1 MMPTTATILVVE
13 DETEP
18 RLTLCRTLGDAGHK
32 VIGLEKGADALEAI
46 PRSPFDAVIADIRLP
61 DVDAMEI
68 LELAKE
74 INPDAAVIVIT
85 SYAGIARAVD
95 AVNQGAYTYFV
106 KPVNPGEIKTVIA
119 NVLKQ
124 QRLSQENKRLVE
136 SLQFT
141 NKLLLEANEKLR
153 IEMAEHERAEAALRE
168 SEERYRHLFAD
179 LRDAAFLAEVETGRI
194 VEVNQQGTVMLGR
207 SRDEIVG
214 MHQSEIHPRGQADK
228 YRQKFADHI
237 KQGHAADYEGEVIR
251 QDGTIVPVN
260 ISASTLTINGQR
272 FILGLFH
279 DITERKQAEE
289 LYRTLATSS
298 PVGVYI
304 AQEGKFVFV
313 NPQFQKYIGF
323 TEDEL
328 LGRDSL
334 SVVHPEDRETVREK
348 AVAMLKG
355 KRSSPYEFRVINKDG
370 ETRWSIETVTSIR
383 YKGKRATLGNFM
395 DITERKQMEE
405 ALWESNRRFR
415 DITENAL
422 EWVWEVDAKGKY
434 TYVSP
439 LVEKILGYKP
449 EELLKKRFYDLFHPD
464 DREEL
469 KKAAFKVFAK
479 KQPFREFVNQNTHQN
494 GNSVWLLTSGVPIL
508 DKEGNLL
515 GYRGADIDITERKR
529 AEEALKDSEER
540 YRSLVNNVKLGI
552 LRSTPGPPGRILE
565 VNPAMEEI
573 TGYSRKELLKMDISE
588 LYVNL
593 EEREAIVKELVS
605 TRGKVVRELRWKKK
619 DGTEMVML
627 NRVIAVRDDTG
638 KVLYLDAIMEDI
650 TERKQAE
657 EALTDEA
664 TRRRIL
670 IDQSR
675 DGIVILDMNGK
686 VYEAN
691 QQFAEMLGYSPKE
704 VAQLHIWD
712 WDTQWSREQLL
723 EMVRSVDTA
732 GAQFQTYHRRKD
744 GTVYDVE
751 ISTNGAVFAGQKLV
765 FCVCRDITERKQ
777 MEQRIEHL
785 NAVLQAIRN
794 VNQLIAREKDRDKL
808 LKGICDTLIQ
818 TRGYDYAWLAML
830 DESGGLVTTAEAG
843 LGKDFLPMVEQL
855 KRGQLP
861 DCAQRALR
869 QPEVAVTEDPP
880 ATCTECPLVSKY
892 QGRGAITI
900 RLEHRGKAY
909 GVLCV
914 SIPQALVAD
923 EEEQSLVKELA
934 SDIAF
939 ALHNIELEEKRQ
951 QAEVALRESE
961 EKHSNLVE
969 HGNDGIIII
978 QDGILNYTNSKM
990 IEMTGYSLEEAVGKP
1005 FSDFISPEHREMVI
1019 YKYKKRVA
1027 GKEASARYEFDII
1040 AKDGRKINVETSA
1053 SLIEYKG
1060 RPADMA
1066 IIRDITER
1074 KRAEQELEEKN
1085 KQLMAQQQELMEKT
1099 KEVEAASQAKS
1110 DFLANMSHELRTPL
1124 NVIIGFSELMADGVP
1139 GEINSEQ
1146 KQCLDD
1152 ILSSS
1157 KHLLGLI
1164 NDVLD
1169 LSKVESG
1176 KVKLRLAGVTLPDI
1190 LEELKRTMTPI
1201 LAPRKQS
1208 LDIEVAKGLPPVYA
1222 DKAKLKQVLLNL
1234 LGNATKFTPD
1244 EGKLKI
1250 EAVKKGGWCHVSV
1263 IDNGVGINKEDQKKI
1278 FEPFRQLDNPLTGEK
1293 GGAGLG
1299 LAVAKQIIEKHGG
1312 KIWVESEY
1320 GKGSRFIFT
1329 LLLAPVV

>member
-1 MMPTTATILVVE
+1 MMPTAATILVVE
-13 DETEP
+13 EETEP

-32 VIGLEKGADALEAI
+32 VIGLERGADALETI

-141 NKLLLEANEKLR
+141 NKLLLEANEKLQ
-153 IEMAEHERAEAALRE
+153 IEM
-168 SEERYRHLFAD
+168 
-179 LRDAAFLAEVETGRI
+179 
-194 VEVNQQGTVMLGR
+194 
-207 SRDEIVG
+207 
-214 MHQSEIHPRGQADK
+214 
-228 YRQKFADHI
+228 
-237 KQGHAADYEGEVIR
+237 
-251 QDGTIVPVN
+251 
-260 ISASTLTINGQR
+260 
-272 FILGLFH
+272 
-279 DITERKQAEE
+279 TERKLAEQ

-298 PVGVYI
+298 PVGIYI

-313 NPQFQKYIGF
+313 NPQFQKYMGS

-328 LGRDSL
+328 LGSDVLSL
-334 SVVHPEDRETVREK
+334 VHPEDRKTVREK
-348 AVAMLKG
+348 AIAMLKG
-355 KRSSPYEFRVINKDG
+355 KRSSPYEFRIIDKGG
-370 ETRWSIETVTSIR
+370 ETRWSIETVTSIH
-383 YKGKRATLGNFM
+383 YKGERAVLGNFM
-395 DITERKQMEE
+395 DITERKRMEE
-405 ALWESNRRFR
+405 ALRESNRRFR

-422 EWVWEVDAKGKY
+422 EWMWEVDANGKY
-434 TYVSP
+434 TYASP
-439 LVEKILGYKP
+439 VVEKILGYKP
-449 EELLKKRFYDLFHPD
+449 EELLKKHFYDLFHPD

-479 KQPFREFVNQNTHQN
+479 KQSFREFVNQNTHKN

-515 GYRGADIDITERKR
+515 GYRGADIDITERKQ

-588 LYVNL
+588 LYVYL
-593 EEREAIVKELVS
+593 EEREAIIKELVS
-605 TRGKVVRELRWKKK
+605 TKGKVVRELRWKKK
-619 DGTEMVML
+619 DGTEMVVL

-638 KVLYLDAIMEDI
+638 KVLYLDAIME
-650 TERKQAE
+650 
-657 EALTDEA
+657 
-664 TRRRIL
+664 
-670 IDQSR
+670 
-675 DGIVILDMNGK
+675 
-686 VYEAN
+686 
-691 QQFAEMLGYSPKE
+691 
-704 VAQLHIWD
+704 
-712 WDTQWSREQLL
+712 
-723 EMVRSVDTA
+723 
-732 GAQFQTYHRRKD
+732 
-744 GTVYDVE
+744 
-751 ISTNGAVFAGQKLV
+751 
-765 FCVCRDITERKQ
+765 DITERKQ

-818 TRGYDYAWLAML
+818 TRGYDYAWLIIL

-843 LGKDFLPMVEQL
+843 LDQDFLPIVEQL

-861 DCAQRALR
+861 DCAQRALM
-869 QPEVAVTEDPP
+869 QPEVAVTKDPP
-880 ATCTECPLVSKY
+880 STCTDCPLANKY
-892 QGRGAITI
+892 RGRGAMTI
-900 RLEHRGKAY
+900 RLEHRGKVY

-914 SIPQALVAD
+914 SILRALVAD

-934 SDIAF
+934 SDIAL

-951 QAEVALRESE
+951 QAEVALKQSE
-961 EKHSNLVE
+961 EKYRTLFEQKLEGVIVIDETMKLLLANQAAAEMFGLDSAEEVPEVNPFDFVPPEERELV
-969 HGNDGIIII
+969 
-978 QDGILNYTNSKM
+978 LT
-990 IEMTGYSLEEAVGKP
+990 
-1005 FSDFISPEHREMVI
+1005 
-1019 YKYKKRVA
+1019 
-1027 GKEASARYEFDII
+1027 II
-1040 AKDGRKINVETSA
+1040 AKDMFENNRRQVNEFRLINKAGKEIWVSA
-1053 SLIEYKG
+1053 VGALTEYQGKPAGLVSL
-1060 RPADMA
+1060 RNV
-1066 IIRDITER
+1066 TER
-1074 KRAEQELEEKN
+1074 KRAEQELEDKN

-1110 DFLANMSHELRTPL
+1110 DFLAHMSHELRTPL

-1146 KQCLDD
+1146 QQCLDD

-1169 LSKVESG
+1169 LSKIESG
-1176 KVKLRLAGVTLPDI
+1176 KVKLRLAEVTLPDI

-1208 LDIEVAKGLPPVYA
+1208 LDIEVEKGLPLVYA

-1263 IDNGVGINKEDQKKI
+1263 IDNGVGINKEDQKRI

-1320 GKGSRFIFT
+1320 GKGSRFTFT

>member
-1 MMPTTATILVVE
+1 
-13 DETEP
+13 
-18 RLTLCRTLGDAGHK
+18 
-32 VIGLEKGADALEAI
+32 
-46 PRSPFDAVIADIRLP
+46 
-61 DVDAMEI
+61 
-68 LELAKE
+68 
-74 INPDAAVIVIT
+74 
-85 SYAGIARAVD
+85 
-95 AVNQGAYTYFV
+95 
-106 KPVNPGEIKTVIA
+106 
-119 NVLKQ
+119 
-124 QRLSQENKRLVE
+124 
-136 SLQFT
+136 
-141 NKLLLEANEKLR
+141 
-153 IEMAEHERAEAALRE
+153 
-168 SEERYRHLFAD
+168 
-179 LRDAAFLAEVETGRI
+179 
-194 VEVNQQGTVMLGR
+194 
-207 SRDEIVG
+207 
-214 MHQSEIHPRGQADK
+214 
-228 YRQKFADHI
+228 
-237 KQGHAADYEGEVIR
+237 
-251 QDGTIVPVN
+251 
-260 ISASTLTINGQR
+260 
-272 FILGLFH
+272 
-279 DITERKQAEE
+279 
-289 LYRTLATSS
+289 
-298 PVGVYI
+298 
-304 AQEGKFVFV
+304 
-313 NPQFQKYIGF
+313 
-323 TEDEL
+323 
-328 LGRDSL
+328 
-334 SVVHPEDRETVREK
+334 
-348 AVAMLKG
+348 
-355 KRSSPYEFRVINKDG
+355 
-370 ETRWSIETVTSIR
+370 
-383 YKGKRATLGNFM
+383 
-395 DITERKQMEE
+395 
-405 ALWESNRRFR
+405 
-415 DITENAL
+415 
-422 EWVWEVDAKGKY
+422 
-434 TYVSP
+434 
-439 LVEKILGYKP
+439 
-449 EELLKKRFYDLFHPD
+449 
-464 DREEL
+464 
-469 KKAAFKVFAK
+469 
-479 KQPFREFVNQNTHQN
+479 
-494 GNSVWLLTSGVPIL
+494 
-508 DKEGNLL
+508 
-515 GYRGADIDITERKR
+515 
-529 AEEALKDSEER
+529 
-540 YRSLVNNVKLGI
+540 
-552 LRSTPGPPGRILE
+552 
-565 VNPAMEEI
+565 MEEI
-573 TGYSRKELLKMDISE
+573 TGYPKKELLKMDISE

-593 EEREAIVKELVS
+593 EEREAIIKELVS
-605 TRGKVVRELRWKKK
+605 TKGKVVRELHWRKK
-619 DGTEMVML
+619 DGTEMVVL

-657 EALTDEA
+657 EALADEA
-664 TRRRIL
+664 IRRRIL

-691 QQFAEMLGYSPKE
+691 QRFAEMLGYSPKE
-704 VAQLHIWD
+704 VAQLHMWD
-712 WDTQWSREQLL
+712 WDTQWPREHLL
-723 EMVRSVDTA
+723 EMVRSVDAA

-765 FCVCRDITERKQ
+765 FCVCRDITERKR

-808 LKGICDTLIQ
+808 LKGICNTLIQ
-818 TRGYDYAWLAML
+818 TRGYDYAWLAIL

-843 LGKDFLPMVEQL
+843 LGQDFLPMVEQL
-855 KRGQLP
+855 KGGQLP

-869 QPEVAVTEDPP
+869 QPKVAVTEDP
-880 ATCTECPLVSKY
+880 ASTCTYCPLVSNY

-900 RLEHRGKAY
+900 RLEHRGKVY

-939 ALHNIELEEKRQ
+939 ALHNIEVEEKRQ
-951 QAEVALRESE
+951 Q
-961 EKHSNLVE
+961 
-969 HGNDGIIII
+969 
-978 QDGILNYTNSKM
+978 
-990 IEMTGYSLEEAVGKP
+990 
-1005 FSDFISPEHREMVI
+1005 
-1019 YKYKKRVA
+1019 
-1027 GKEASARYEFDII
+1027 
-1040 AKDGRKINVETSA
+1040 
-1053 SLIEYKG
+1053 
-1060 RPADMA
+1060 
-1066 IIRDITER
+1066 
-1074 KRAEQELEEKN
+1074 AEQELEEKN
-1085 KQLMAQQQELMEKT
+1085 KQLMSQQQELMEKT

>member
-32 VIGLEKGADALEAI
+32 VIGLERGADALEAI

-61 DVDAMEI
+61 DIDAMEI

-74 INPDAAVIVIT
+74 INADAAVIMIT

-106 KPVNPGEIKTVIA
+106 KPVNPGEIKTIIA

-141 NKLLLEANEKLR
+141 NKLLLEANEKLQ
-153 IEMAEHERAEAALRE
+153 IEMTERE
-168 SEERYRHLFAD
+168 
-179 LRDAAFLAEVETGRI
+179 LAE
-194 VEVNQQGTVMLGR
+194 Q
-207 SRDEIVG
+207 
-214 MHQSEIHPRGQADK
+214 
-228 YRQKFADHI
+228 
-237 KQGHAADYEGEVIR
+237 
-251 QDGTIVPVN
+251 
-260 ISASTLTINGQR
+260 
-272 FILGLFH
+272 
-279 DITERKQAEE
+279 

-313 NPQFQKYIGF
+313 NPQFQKYMGF

-334 SVVHPEDRETVREK
+334 SLAHPEDRKTVREK

-355 KRSSPYEFRVINKDG
+355 KRSSPYEFRVINKGG
-370 ETRWSIETVTSIR
+370 ETRWSIETVTSIH
-383 YKGKRATLGNFM
+383 YKGERATLGNFM

-405 ALWESNRRFR
+405 ALRASNRRFR

-422 EWVWEVDAKGKY
+422 EWMWEVDTNGKY
-434 TYVSP
+434 TYASP
-439 LVEKILGYKP
+439 VVEKILGYKP
-449 EELLKKRFYDLFHPD
+449 EELLKKHFYDLFHPD
-464 DREEL
+464 NREEL

-479 KQPFREFVNQNTHQN
+479 KQSFREFVNQNTHKN
-494 GNSVWLLTSGVPIL
+494 GNSAWLLTSGVPIL

-515 GYRGADIDITERKR
+515 GYRGADIDITERKQ

-552 LRSTPGPPGRILE
+552 LRSTPGLPGRILE

-588 LYVNL
+588 LYVHV
-593 EEREAIVKELVS
+593 EEREAIIKELVS
-605 TRGKVVRELRWKKK
+605 TKGQVVRELRWKKK
-619 DGTEMVML
+619 DGTEMMVL

-650 TERKQAE
+650 TERKQ
-657 EALTDEA
+657 
-664 TRRRIL
+664 
-670 IDQSR
+670 
-675 DGIVILDMNGK
+675 
-686 VYEAN
+686 
-691 QQFAEMLGYSPKE
+691 
-704 VAQLHIWD
+704 
-712 WDTQWSREQLL
+712 
-723 EMVRSVDTA
+723 
-732 GAQFQTYHRRKD
+732 
-744 GTVYDVE
+744 
-751 ISTNGAVFAGQKLV
+751 
-765 FCVCRDITERKQ
+765 

-785 NAVLQAIRN
+785 NAVLEAIRN
-794 VNQLIAREKDRDKL
+794 VNQLIAREKDRDRL
-808 LKGICDTLIQ
+808 LKGICDNLIE
-818 TRGYDYAWLAML
+818 TRGYHNAWLVIL

-843 LGKDFLPMVEQL
+843 LDQDFLPMVEQL
-855 KRGQLP
+855 KRGQLT
-861 DCAQRALR
+861 DCARRALK
-869 QPEVAVTEDPP
+869 QPEVAITEDPP
-880 ATCTECPLVSKY
+880 STCTDCPLVNKY
-892 QGRGAITI
+892 RGRGAMTI
-900 RLEHRGKAY
+900 RLEHRGKVY
-909 GVLCV
+909 GVLSV
-914 SIPQALVAD
+914 SILRALATD

-934 SDIAF
+934 NDIAL
-939 ALHNIELEEKRQ
+939 ALHNIELEEKHQ
-951 QAEVALRESE
+951 QAEVALKQSE
-961 EKHSNLVE
+961 EKYRTLFEQKLEGVIVIDETMKLLLANQAAAEMFGLDSVE
-969 HGNDGIIII
+969 EVPEVNPFDFVP
-978 QDGILNYTNSKM
+978 
-990 IEMTGYSLEEAVGKP
+990 LEE
-1005 FSDFISPEHREMVI
+1005 REQVLTIITKDMFENDRRQVNEFRLI
-1019 YKYKKRVA
+1019 NKA
-1027 GKEASARYEFDII
+1027 GKEMWVSAVGARTEYQGKI
-1040 AKDGRKINVETSA
+1040 AGLV
-1053 SLIEYKG
+1053 SL
-1060 RPADMA
+1060 
-1066 IIRDITER
+1066 RDVTKR

-1099 KEVEAASQAKS
+1099 NEVEAASQAKS
-1110 DFLANMSHELRTPL
+1110 DFLAHMSHELRTPL

-1176 KVKLRLAGVTLPDI
+1176 KIKLRLAEVTLPDI

-1208 LDIEVAKGLPPVYA
+1208 LDIEVEKGLPPVYA
-1222 DKAKLKQVLLNL
+1222 DKAKLRQVLLNL

-1244 EGKLKI
+1244 GGKLKI

-1278 FEPFRQLDNPLTGEK
+1278 FEPFRQLDNSLTGEK

-1299 LAVAKQIIEKHGG
+1299 LAVTKQIIDKHGG
-1312 KIWVESEY
+1312 KIWVGSEY
-1320 GKGSRFIFT
+1320 GKGSRFTFT

>member
-1 MMPTTATILVVE
+1 MMPTAATILVVE

-32 VIGLEKGADALEAI
+32 VIGLERGADALETI

-141 NKLLLEANEKLR
+141 NKLLLEANEKLQ
-153 IEMAEHERAEAALRE
+153 IEM
-168 SEERYRHLFAD
+168 
-179 LRDAAFLAEVETGRI
+179 
-194 VEVNQQGTVMLGR
+194 
-207 SRDEIVG
+207 
-214 MHQSEIHPRGQADK
+214 
-228 YRQKFADHI
+228 
-237 KQGHAADYEGEVIR
+237 
-251 QDGTIVPVN
+251 
-260 ISASTLTINGQR
+260 
-272 FILGLFH
+272 
-279 DITERKQAEE
+279 TERKLAEQ

-298 PVGVYI
+298 PVGIYI

-313 NPQFQKYIGF
+313 NPQFQKYMGS

-328 LGRDSL
+328 LGSDALSL
-334 SVVHPEDRETVREK
+334 VHPEDRKTVREK
-348 AVAMLKG
+348 AIAMLKG
-355 KRSSPYEFRVINKDG
+355 KRSSPYEFRIIDKGG
-370 ETRWSIETVTSIR
+370 ETRWSIETVTSIH
-383 YKGKRATLGNFM
+383 YKGERATLGNFM
-395 DITERKQMEE
+395 DITERKQ
-405 ALWESNRRFR
+405 
-415 DITENAL
+415 
-422 EWVWEVDAKGKY
+422 
-434 TYVSP
+434 
-439 LVEKILGYKP
+439 
-449 EELLKKRFYDLFHPD
+449 
-464 DREEL
+464 
-469 KKAAFKVFAK
+469 
-479 KQPFREFVNQNTHQN
+479 
-494 GNSVWLLTSGVPIL
+494 
-508 DKEGNLL
+508 
-515 GYRGADIDITERKR
+515 

-540 YRSLVNNVKLGI
+540 YRSLINNVKLGI

-573 TGYSRKELLKMDISE
+573 TGYSRKELLKMDIAE
-588 LYVNL
+588 LYVYL
-593 EEREAIVKELVS
+593 EEREAIIKELVS
-605 TRGKVVRELRWKKK
+605 TKGKVVRELRWKKK
-619 DGTEMVML
+619 DGTEMVVL
-627 NRVIAVRDDTG
+627 NRVIAVREDTG
-638 KVLYLDAIMEDI
+638 KVLYLDAIME
-650 TERKQAE
+650 
-657 EALTDEA
+657 
-664 TRRRIL
+664 
-670 IDQSR
+670 
-675 DGIVILDMNGK
+675 
-686 VYEAN
+686 
-691 QQFAEMLGYSPKE
+691 
-704 VAQLHIWD
+704 
-712 WDTQWSREQLL
+712 
-723 EMVRSVDTA
+723 
-732 GAQFQTYHRRKD
+732 
-744 GTVYDVE
+744 
-751 ISTNGAVFAGQKLV
+751 
-765 FCVCRDITERKQ
+765 DITERKQ

-818 TRGYDYAWLAML
+818 TRGYDYAWLIIL

-843 LGKDFLPMVEQL
+843 LDQDFLPMVEQL
-855 KRGQLP
+855 KCGQLP
-861 DCAQRALR
+861 DCAQRALM
-869 QPEVAVTEDPP
+869 QPEVAVTKDPP
-880 ATCTECPLVSKY
+880 STCTDCPLANKY
-892 QGRGAITI
+892 RGRGAMTI
-900 RLEHRGKAY
+900 RLEHRGKVY

-914 SIPQALVAD
+914 SILRALVAD

-951 QAEVALRESE
+951 QAEVALKQSE
-961 EKHSNLVE
+961 EKYRTLFEQKLEGVIVIDETMKLLLANQAAAEMFGLDSVEEVPEVNPFDFVPPEERELV
-969 HGNDGIIII
+969 
-978 QDGILNYTNSKM
+978 LT
-990 IEMTGYSLEEAVGKP
+990 
-1005 FSDFISPEHREMVI
+1005 
-1019 YKYKKRVA
+1019 
-1027 GKEASARYEFDII
+1027 II
-1040 AKDGRKINVETSA
+1040 AKDMFENNRRQVNEFRLINKAGKEIWVSA
-1053 SLIEYKG
+1053 VGALTEYQGKPAGLVSL
-1060 RPADMA
+1060 RNV
-1066 IIRDITER
+1066 TER
-1074 KRAEQELEEKN
+1074 KRAEQELEDKN

-1110 DFLANMSHELRTPL
+1110 DFLAHMSHELRTPL

-1176 KVKLRLAGVTLPDI
+1176 KVKLRLAEVTLPDI

-1208 LDIEVAKGLPPVYA
+1208 LDIEVEKGLPLVYA

-1244 EGKLKI
+1244 EGELKI
-1250 EAVKKGGWCHVSV
+1250 ETVKKGGWCHVSV

-1320 GKGSRFIFT
+1320 GKGSRFTFT

>member
-1 MMPTTATILVVE
+1 MMPTAATILVVE

-18 RLTLCRTLGDAGHK
+18 RLTLCRTLDDAGHK
-32 VIGLEKGADALEAI
+32 VIGLERGADALETI
-46 PRSPFDAVIADIRLP
+46 PRSPFDVVIADIRLP

-68 LELAKE
+68 LELAQE
-74 INPDAAVIVIT
+74 INPEAAVIVIT

-141 NKLLLEANEKLR
+141 NKLLLETNEKLQ
-153 IEMAEHERAEAALRE
+153 IEM
-168 SEERYRHLFAD
+168 
-179 LRDAAFLAEVETGRI
+179 
-194 VEVNQQGTVMLGR
+194 
-207 SRDEIVG
+207 
-214 MHQSEIHPRGQADK
+214 
-228 YRQKFADHI
+228 
-237 KQGHAADYEGEVIR
+237 
-251 QDGTIVPVN
+251 
-260 ISASTLTINGQR
+260 
-272 FILGLFH
+272 
-279 DITERKQAEE
+279 TERKQAEQ
-289 LYRTLATSS
+289 LYKTLATSS

-313 NPQFQKYIGF
+313 NPQFQKYTGF

-334 SVVHPEDRETVREK
+334 SLVHPEDRKTVREK
-348 AVAMLKG
+348 AIAMLKG
-355 KRSSPYEFRVINKDG
+355 KRSSPYEFRVIDKG
-370 ETRWSIETVTSIR
+370 RETRWSIETVTSIH
-383 YKGKRATLGNFM
+383 YQGERAALGNFM
-395 DITERKQMEE
+395 
-405 ALWESNRRFR
+405 
-415 DITENAL
+415 
-422 EWVWEVDAKGKY
+422 
-434 TYVSP
+434 
-439 LVEKILGYKP
+439 
-449 EELLKKRFYDLFHPD
+449 
-464 DREEL
+464 
-469 KKAAFKVFAK
+469 
-479 KQPFREFVNQNTHQN
+479 
-494 GNSVWLLTSGVPIL
+494 
-508 DKEGNLL
+508 
-515 GYRGADIDITERKR
+515 
-529 AEEALKDSEER
+529 
-540 YRSLVNNVKLGI
+540 
-552 LRSTPGPPGRILE
+552 
-565 VNPAMEEI
+565 
-573 TGYSRKELLKMDISE
+573 
-588 LYVNL
+588 
-593 EEREAIVKELVS
+593 
-605 TRGKVVRELRWKKK
+605 
-619 DGTEMVML
+619 
-627 NRVIAVRDDTG
+627 
-638 KVLYLDAIMEDI
+638 
-650 TERKQAE
+650 
-657 EALTDEA
+657 
-664 TRRRIL
+664 
-670 IDQSR
+670 
-675 DGIVILDMNGK
+675 
-686 VYEAN
+686 
-691 QQFAEMLGYSPKE
+691 
-704 VAQLHIWD
+704 
-712 WDTQWSREQLL
+712 
-723 EMVRSVDTA
+723 
-732 GAQFQTYHRRKD
+732 
-744 GTVYDVE
+744 
-751 ISTNGAVFAGQKLV
+751 
-765 FCVCRDITERKQ
+765 DITERKQ

-785 NAVLQAIRN
+785 NMVLQAIRN

-808 LKGICDTLIQ
+808 LKGVCDNLTE
-818 TRGYDYAWLAML
+818 TRGYDYAWLAIL

-855 KRGQLP
+855 KGGQLP

-869 QPEVAVTEDPP
+869 QPKVAVTEDPP
-880 ATCTECPLVSKY
+880 ATCTYCPLVSRY
-892 QGRGAITI
+892 QGRGAMTI
-900 RLEHRGKAY
+900 RLEHRGKVY

-914 SIPQALVAD
+914 SIPQALTAD

-951 QAEVALRESE
+951 Q
-961 EKHSNLVE
+961 
-969 HGNDGIIII
+969 
-978 QDGILNYTNSKM
+978 
-990 IEMTGYSLEEAVGKP
+990 
-1005 FSDFISPEHREMVI
+1005 
-1019 YKYKKRVA
+1019 
-1027 GKEASARYEFDII
+1027 
-1040 AKDGRKINVETSA
+1040 
-1053 SLIEYKG
+1053 
-1060 RPADMA
+1060 
-1066 IIRDITER
+1066 
-1074 KRAEQELEEKN
+1074 AEQELEEKN

-1176 KVKLRLAGVTLPDI
+1176 KVKLRLAEVTLPDI
-1190 LEELKRTMTPI
+1190 LEELKRTMMPI

-1208 LDIEVAKGLPPVYA
+1208 LDIEVEKGLPSVYA

-1299 LAVAKQIIEKHGG
+1299 LAVARQIIEKHGG

>member
-1 MMPTTATILVVE
+1 MMPTAATILVVE

-32 VIGLEKGADALEAI
+32 VIGLERGADALETI

-74 INPDAAVIVIT
+74 INPDAAMIVIT

-95 AVNQGAYTYFV
+95 AVNQGAYAYFV

-136 SLQFT
+136 SLQLT
-141 NKLLLEANEKLR
+141 NKLLLEANEKLQ
-153 IEMAEHERAEAALRE
+153 IEM
-168 SEERYRHLFAD
+168 
-179 LRDAAFLAEVETGRI
+179 
-194 VEVNQQGTVMLGR
+194 
-207 SRDEIVG
+207 
-214 MHQSEIHPRGQADK
+214 
-228 YRQKFADHI
+228 
-237 KQGHAADYEGEVIR
+237 
-251 QDGTIVPVN
+251 
-260 ISASTLTINGQR
+260 
-272 FILGLFH
+272 
-279 DITERKQAEE
+279 TERKQAEE
-289 LYRTLATSS
+289 
-298 PVGVYI
+298 
-304 AQEGKFVFV
+304 
-313 NPQFQKYIGF
+313 
-323 TEDEL
+323 
-328 LGRDSL
+328 
-334 SVVHPEDRETVREK
+334 
-348 AVAMLKG
+348 
-355 KRSSPYEFRVINKDG
+355 
-370 ETRWSIETVTSIR
+370 
-383 YKGKRATLGNFM
+383 
-395 DITERKQMEE
+395 
-405 ALWESNRRFR
+405 
-415 DITENAL
+415 
-422 EWVWEVDAKGKY
+422 
-434 TYVSP
+434 
-439 LVEKILGYKP
+439 
-449 EELLKKRFYDLFHPD
+449 
-464 DREEL
+464 
-469 KKAAFKVFAK
+469 
-479 KQPFREFVNQNTHQN
+479 
-494 GNSVWLLTSGVPIL
+494 
-508 DKEGNLL
+508 
-515 GYRGADIDITERKR
+515 
-529 AEEALKDSEER
+529 ALKESEEK

-588 LYVNL
+588 LYVYL
-593 EEREAIVKELVS
+593 EEREAIIKELVS
-605 TRGKVVRELRWKKK
+605 TKGKVVRELRWKKK
-619 DGTEMVML
+619 DGTEMVVL

-638 KVLYLDAIMEDI
+638 KVLYLDAIME
-650 TERKQAE
+650 
-657 EALTDEA
+657 
-664 TRRRIL
+664 
-670 IDQSR
+670 
-675 DGIVILDMNGK
+675 
-686 VYEAN
+686 
-691 QQFAEMLGYSPKE
+691 
-704 VAQLHIWD
+704 
-712 WDTQWSREQLL
+712 
-723 EMVRSVDTA
+723 
-732 GAQFQTYHRRKD
+732 
-744 GTVYDVE
+744 
-751 ISTNGAVFAGQKLV
+751 
-765 FCVCRDITERKQ
+765 DITERKQ

-818 TRGYDYAWLAML
+818 TRGYDYAWLAIL

-843 LGKDFLPMVEQL
+843 LGKDFLPIVEQL

-861 DCAQRALR
+861 DCAQRALM
-869 QPEVAVTEDPP
+869 QSEVAVTEDPP
-880 ATCTECPLVSKY
+880 STCTDCPLANKY
-892 QGRGAITI
+892 RGWGAMTI
-900 RLEHRGKAY
+900 RLEHRGKVY

-914 SIPQALVAD
+914 SIPRTLIAD

-951 QAEVALRESE
+951 QTEVALKQSE
-961 EKHSNLVE
+961 EKYSNLVE
-969 HGNDGIIII
+969 HGNDGIIIT
-978 QDGILNYTNSKM
+978 QDGVLNYTNSKM
-990 IEMTGYSLEEAVGKP
+990 IKMTGYSLEEALGKP

-1019 YKYKKRVA
+1019 NKYKKRMA
-1027 GKEASARYEFDII
+1027 GKEAPAPYEFDII

-1060 RPADMA
+1060 KPADMA

-1110 DFLANMSHELRTPL
+1110 DFLAHMSHELRTPL

-1176 KVKLRLAGVTLPDI
+1176 KVKLRLAEVILPDI

-1201 LAPRKQS
+1201 VAPRKQS
-1208 LDIEVAKGLPPVYA
+1208 LDIEVEKGLSPVYA
-1222 DKAKLKQVLLNL
+1222 DKAKIRQVLLNL
-1234 LGNATKFTPD
+1234 LANAARFTPD
-1244 EGKLKI
+1244 GGKLKI
-1250 EAVKKGGWCHVSV
+1250 EAIKKGGWCHVSV

-1320 GKGSRFIFT
+1320 GKGSRFTFT

>member
-1 MMPTTATILVVE
+1 MMPTAATILVVE

-18 RLTLCRTLGDAGHK
+18 RLTLCRTLDDAGHK
-32 VIGLEKGADALEAI
+32 VIGLERGADALETI
-46 PRSPFDAVIADIRLP
+46 PRSPFDVVIADIRLP

-68 LELAKE
+68 LELAQE
-74 INPDAAVIVIT
+74 INPEAAVIVIT

-141 NKLLLEANEKLR
+141 NKLLLETNEKLQ
-153 IEMAEHERAEAALRE
+153 IEM
-168 SEERYRHLFAD
+168 
-179 LRDAAFLAEVETGRI
+179 
-194 VEVNQQGTVMLGR
+194 
-207 SRDEIVG
+207 
-214 MHQSEIHPRGQADK
+214 
-228 YRQKFADHI
+228 
-237 KQGHAADYEGEVIR
+237 
-251 QDGTIVPVN
+251 
-260 ISASTLTINGQR
+260 
-272 FILGLFH
+272 
-279 DITERKQAEE
+279 TERKQAEQ
-289 LYRTLATSS
+289 LYKTLATSS

-313 NPQFQKYIGF
+313 NPQFQKYTGF

-334 SVVHPEDRETVREK
+334 SLVHPEDRKTVREK
-348 AVAMLKG
+348 AIAMLKG
-355 KRSSPYEFRVINKDG
+355 KRSSPYEFRVIDKG
-370 ETRWSIETVTSIR
+370 RETRWSIETVTSIH
-383 YKGKRATLGNFM
+383 YQGERAALGNFM
-395 DITERKQMEE
+395 DITERKQ
-405 ALWESNRRFR
+405 
-415 DITENAL
+415 
-422 EWVWEVDAKGKY
+422 
-434 TYVSP
+434 
-439 LVEKILGYKP
+439 
-449 EELLKKRFYDLFHPD
+449 
-464 DREEL
+464 
-469 KKAAFKVFAK
+469 
-479 KQPFREFVNQNTHQN
+479 
-494 GNSVWLLTSGVPIL
+494 
-508 DKEGNLL
+508 
-515 GYRGADIDITERKR
+515 

-552 LRSTPGPPGRILE
+552 LRSTPGAPGRFLE

-573 TGYSRKELLKMDISE
+573 TGYSKKELLKMDISE
-588 LYVNL
+588 LYVYP
-593 EEREAIVKELVS
+593 EEREALVQELAS
-605 TRGKVVRELRWKKK
+605 TRGKVVRELHWRKK
-619 DGTEMVML
+619 DGTEIVL
-627 NRVIAVRDDTG
+627 ADTKVAVRDDDG
-638 KVLYLDAIMEDI
+638 RILYLDGVMED
-650 TERKQAE
+650 
-657 EALTDEA
+657 
-664 TRRRIL
+664 
-670 IDQSR
+670 
-675 DGIVILDMNGK
+675 V
-686 VYEAN
+686 
-691 QQFAEMLGYSPKE
+691 
-704 VAQLHIWD
+704 
-712 WDTQWSREQLL
+712 
-723 EMVRSVDTA
+723 
-732 GAQFQTYHRRKD
+732 
-744 GTVYDVE
+744 
-751 ISTNGAVFAGQKLV
+751 
-765 FCVCRDITERKQ
+765 TERKQ

-785 NAVLQAIRN
+785 NMVLQAIRN

-808 LKGICDTLIQ
+808 LKGVCDNLTE
-818 TRGYDYAWLAML
+818 TRGYDYAWLAIL

-855 KRGQLP
+855 KGGQLP

-869 QPEVAVTEDPP
+869 QPKVAVTEDPP
-880 ATCTECPLVSKY
+880 ATCTYCPLVSRY
-892 QGRGAITI
+892 QGRGAMTI
-900 RLEHRGKAY
+900 RLEHRGKVY

-914 SIPQALVAD
+914 SIPQALTAD

-951 QAEVALRESE
+951 Q
-961 EKHSNLVE
+961 
-969 HGNDGIIII
+969 
-978 QDGILNYTNSKM
+978 
-990 IEMTGYSLEEAVGKP
+990 
-1005 FSDFISPEHREMVI
+1005 
-1019 YKYKKRVA
+1019 
-1027 GKEASARYEFDII
+1027 
-1040 AKDGRKINVETSA
+1040 
-1053 SLIEYKG
+1053 
-1060 RPADMA
+1060 
-1066 IIRDITER
+1066 
-1074 KRAEQELEEKN
+1074 AEQELEEKN

-1124 NVIIGFSELMADGVP
+1124 NVITGFSELMADGVP

-1176 KVKLRLAGVTLPDI
+1176 KVKLRLAEVTLPDI
-1190 LEELKRTMTPI
+1190 LEELKRTMMPI

-1208 LDIEVAKGLPPVYA
+1208 LDIEVEKGLPSVYA

-1278 FEPFRQLDNPLTGEK
+1278 FEPFRQLDNPLTREK

-1299 LAVAKQIIEKHGG
+1299 LAVARQIIEKHGG